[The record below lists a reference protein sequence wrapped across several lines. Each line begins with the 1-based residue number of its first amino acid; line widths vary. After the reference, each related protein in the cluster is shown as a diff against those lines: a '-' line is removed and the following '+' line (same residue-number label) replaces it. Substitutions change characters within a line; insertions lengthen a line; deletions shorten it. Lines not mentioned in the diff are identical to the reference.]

1 MPQIRGELIIFLV
14 AVITGILLRLVYQS
28 IDCFRQL
35 VRHSLFVMGIEDI
48 IFWIGSAL
56 YVFVQIYYTSDGG
69 IRWYFILGLAF
80 GSAFSSAI
88 LKSLKKGRKKIYT
101 DS

>member
-1 MPQIRGELIIFLV
+1 MPEIRGELIIFLV
-14 AVITGILLRLVYQS
+14 AVVTGILLRLVYQS
-28 IDCFRQL
+28 ISCFRQL
-35 VRHSLFVMGIEDI
+35 VSHSLFAMGIEDI

-69 IRWYFILGLAF
+69 IRWYFILGLVV
-80 GSAFSSAI
+80 GSSFSSVI
-88 LKSLKKGRKKIYT
+88 LKKLKKGRKKIYV